1 MLRFA
6 CFLHGLIFRRFKQ
19 SVVWETDVVRQVRL
33 AKWLTRFARLSGC
46 GHYVS
51 KEVEEAFLAY
61 ARAIDVQLQE
71 EFVPRSVLIVMTE
84 AYALGGHTRVVER
97 WVSLD
102 CSRVYSLVLTGQAVA
117 DVPQSIRQAIEASGG
132 SVVSA
137 LSKDPLV
144 VAAELRKMS
153 ARFESVILFTHPND
167 PLPLIAYGT
176 DDFTRPVGFFN
187 HMDHAFWFGAS
198 IIDGLAEM
206 RTWGQELSRARR
218 GLADVPSTVVGIPGD
233 CVSRGIVDRARVR
246 KRLGL
251 PSDLKIVITAGSAYK
266 YRTLNGVDFSEIAAQ
281 LLETDSTV
289 LVLCIGMDFSDFPQ
303 WRRLVDRYG
312 DRFRLMGKIPHDEFG
327 DFVVAADLFIGSVP
341 VPGFTT
347 VVDALVAK
355 TPSLFLSTS
364 AGLMDWMAGS
374 IACCHSE
381 AELVRK
387 AHEILS
393 DRHVANRYFDELANR
408 LSEMS
413 RSDAFL
419 RQVNVFFE
427 RLLTAGCHSVRR
439 ICQPSRS
446 HSKFDQLLLTIGRRD
461 LAKDAE
467 TTLKE
472 FLGQWSWPIALLR
485 LTCHGKGDK

>member
-1 MLRFA
+1 MR
-6 CFLHGLIFRRFKQ
+6 
-19 SVVWETDVVRQVRL
+19 ETNVVRQVRL

-51 KEVEEAFLAY
+51 KEVEEAFLTY
-61 ARAIDVQLQE
+61 ARAIDVQLHE
-71 EFVPRSVLIVMTE
+71 EFIPRSVLIVMTE

-102 CSRVYSLVLTGQAVA
+102 RSRVYSLVLTGQAVA
-117 DVPQSIRQAIEASGG
+117 DVPQSMRQAVEARGG
-132 SVVSA
+132 SVESV
-137 LSKDPLV
+137 LSNDPLV
-144 VAAELRKMS
+144 IAAELRKTS
-153 ARFESVILFTHPND
+153 SRFESVLLFTHPND

-176 DDFTRPVGFFN
+176 DAFTRPVGFYN

-198 IIDGLAEM
+198 VIDGLAEM
-206 RTWGQELSRARR
+206 RVWGQELSRKRR
-218 GLADVPSTVVGIPGD
+218 GLADVPSTIVGIPGD
-233 CVSRGIVDRARVR
+233 CVGRGIGDRTRVR
-246 KRLGL
+246 KRLAL
-251 PSDLKIVITAGSAYK
+251 PVDRKIIITAGAAYK
-266 YRTLNGVDFSEIAAQ
+266 YRPVHGVDFAEIAQ
-281 LLETDSTV
+281 RLLETNSDLLILAV
-289 LVLCIGMDFSDFPQ
+289 GMNFGDFPH
-303 WRRLVDRYG
+303 WRFLSDRYG
-312 DRFRLMGKIPHDEFG
+312 DRFRPMGKIPHDEFV
-327 DFVVAADLFIGSVP
+327 DFVAAADLFIGSVP

-393 DRHVANRYFDELANR
+393 DRHVANRYFDDLANR

-427 RLLTAGCHSVRR
+427 KLLTAGCHSVRR

-446 HSKFDQLLLTIGRRD
+446 HSEFDQLLLTIGRRD
-461 LAKDAE
+461 LARDAE